1 MTSMNPFTIVIMVI
15 GLVFIIGM
23 VTFIAG
29 VLVLTFRSASGD
41 VKNLASQTARLA
53 QKGLVD
59 EMSGLVGNASTLVD
73 AMSQLVRTTRG
84 IGIFLCVLG
93 AILMG
98 FACYLALQ
106 VYKMNL

>member
-1 MTSMNPFTIVIMVI
+1 MTSMNPFTIVVLVI
-15 GLVFIIGM
+15 GILFLIGM

-29 VLVLTFRSASGD
+29 VLVLTFRSASSD
-41 VKNLASQTARLA
+41 VKNLAAQTARIA

-93 AILMG
+93 TILMG

-106 VYKMNL
+106 VYTLNL

>member
-1 MTSMNPFTIVIMVI
+1 MNPFTIVILVI
-15 GLVFIIGM
+15 GLVFVIGM
-23 VTFIAG
+23 ITFIAG
-29 VLVLTFRSASGD
+29 VLVLTLRSASSD
-41 VKNLASQTARLA
+41 VKNLATQTARIA

-73 AMSQLVRTTRG
+73 AMGQLVRTTRG

-93 AILMG
+93 TILMG

-106 VYKMNL
+106 VYILNL